1 MPTGQDGDKKPPPAS
16 GDSANTDVCN
26 VCNLCGQALP
36 ASKKAE
42 YVEYNRRITDKK

>member
-1 MPTGQDGDKKPPPAS
+1 MCPTGQDGDKKPPPAS
-16 GDSANTDVCN
+16 GNSANTD

-42 YVEYNRRITDKK
+42 YVKYNRRITDKK